1 MPAKLE
7 YKGKDVDA
15 AINEACKKLQV
26 SRELLNIEVV
36 STGSA
41 GIFGLGKKKAVIK
54 ATLKDAAD
62 TPEFVQ
68 NAAKPEQKSEA
79 KKKSPRPVKP
89 RIAPKK
95 INALIEKADEALSKS
110 PSPEVMNKIENILL
124 DILSKMGYPSKASLS
139 LNGNKIVAQ
148 ISGEHL
154 DALIGREGS
163 ILDALQYL
171 MRKIISQQFPEKIF
185 LSLDAGDYR
194 AARRTELEAMAL
206 EIANSVKETGKSRT
220 IAALNPAERRIVHV
234 TLQDDE
240 TIRSSSI
247 GEGLFK
253 KIRIYLPGTG
263 RKKAPRR
270 SRSNR
275 RRTQSEDAQA

>member
-1 MPAKLE
+1 MPAKFE

-15 AINEACKKLQV
+15 AINEACTKLKV
-26 SRELLNIEVV
+26 SREMLNIEVV

-41 GIFGLGKKKAVIK
+41 GIFGLGRKKAVIK
-54 ATLKDAAD
+54 VTTKDSAKLESPP
-62 TPEFVQ
+62 TSLRPEFT
-68 NAAKPEQKSEA
+68 NEP
-79 KKKSPRPVKP
+79 KKRGGRPPKP
-89 RIAPKK
+89 RVATPTKITAP
-95 INALIEKADEALSKS
+95 LEKADEALAAS
-110 PSPEVMNKIENILL
+110 PSPEVIHKIEGILL
-124 DILSKMGYPSKASLS
+124 DILSKMGYPSQVSLS
-139 LNGNKIVAQ
+139 LNGNKVIAH
-148 ISGEHL
+148 ISGDHL

-194 AARRTELEAMAL
+194 AARKKELEAMAL
-206 EIANSVKETGKSRT
+206 EIAAAVKESGKTRT

-253 KIRIYLPGTG
+253 KIRIYLPGAA
-263 RKKAPRR
+263 RKKAPRKPR
-270 SRSNR
+270 NSKR
-275 RRTQSEDAQA
+275 RP